1 MTREEI
7 GVERLRWALTR
18 LRVRLAC
25 YRQRPSDAVAHLRPV
40 AARRPTDVE
49 LHLRLAELELAIGE
63 LERAIA
69 EAAIAIQL
77 APADTRGMSVLLQAQ
92 ERLETGA

>member
-1 MTREEI
+1 M
-7 GVERLRWALTR
+7 ERVRWALTR

-25 YRQRPSDAVAHLRPV
+25 LRHRPSDAVAHLRPI

-49 LHLRLAELELAIGE
+49 VHLQLAELELAIGE

-77 APADTRGMSVLLQAQ
+77 APADTRGMSLLLQAQ
-92 ERLETGA
+92 ARLEPGTEPADGC